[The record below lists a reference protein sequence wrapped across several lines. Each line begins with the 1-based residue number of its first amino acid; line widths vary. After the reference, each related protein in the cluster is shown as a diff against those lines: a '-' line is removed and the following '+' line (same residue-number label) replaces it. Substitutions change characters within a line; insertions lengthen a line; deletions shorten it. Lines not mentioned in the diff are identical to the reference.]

1 MMGFK
6 DFHSA
11 QDTLAG
17 IEVMAMIKKGQ
28 MKTAKGDDWSPAELF
43 YSLAASKL

>member
-6 DFHSA
+6 NFHAA
-11 QDTLAG
+11 QNTLMG

-28 MKTAKGDDWSPAELF
+28 MKTTKGDDRSPAELF
-43 YSLAASKL
+43 YSLAA